1 MHILK
6 NLLLNE
12 DTILICASDL
22 SYINNY
28 NTNDSCNYNIKL
40 KTPFFQTIKYQDNDI
55 MQFIYNGVNGIKRST
70 TKIDD
75 ILFIKDAPTH
85 GTMAMYF
92 FAKLLNSYSG
102 GLDYSSSSSSSSESS
117 YGDTILIKNK
127 IFENHRIL
135 YPENICHYTSLSFP
149 DNIENNKSSK
159 LININNNNSIDYN
172 SYCCNKI
179 SNYNSISYA
188 SIIFTLQSNIE
199 YQETREN
206 KKNKQ
211 IDNLLSEYYNHA

>member
-1 MHILK
+1 
-6 NLLLNE
+6 
-12 DTILICASDL
+12 
-22 SYINNY
+22 
-28 NTNDSCNYNIKL
+28 
-40 KTPFFQTIKYQDNDI
+40 

-75 ILFIKDAPTH
+75 ILFIRDAPTH

-117 YGDTILIKNK
+117 CGDTILIKNK

-135 YPENICHYTSLSFP
+135 YPETICHYTSLSVP

-159 LININNNNSIDYN
+159 LININNSNINNNNSIDYN
-172 SYCCNKI
+172 DYNSFSCNNI

-188 SIIFTLQSNIE
+188 SIIFTLQSNME